1 MLDNKFTSLFPA
13 GATPREDVVLDW
25 DDSDDIVDDTYIQSL
40 TVEAE
45 QYANTTAP
53 AQHLP
58 STAFAQMVDQALSAP
73 TALDAARIWISLGI
87 GVVGV
92 DQFKHPVNKQ
102 RYGASDAPMTTA
114 EQVTRAWTEQAPTED
129 HPGMGIAIVPG
140 GSRLLIIDVDNDY
153 ETSWLQTWGG
163 ARDLYFDGMTV
174 ETPGV
179 AGKEGHT
186 GGGHL
191 YLVMPDG
198 WADGYILPKKK
209 DIWDDQG
216 CISDDSFDDPAHF
229 MISAF
234 GQYNLTPPTVREGRP
249 YRHTGSP
256 LVVSED
262 LAQTLL
268 GVLDQTAEIAQ
279 REAAAAKYAQE
290 KADRLARR
298 EAEGDAYV
306 PGLADRIQDWE
317 DMTTWEDIL
326 TPEAGFTY
334 EYADGHCKVYK
345 WAGSNGR
352 RSVVAHSGCE
362 HLGGSVLA
370 AVHSESLQGHL
381 RSVLPADHQPASGS
395 RGFNMA
401 QMCCAM
407 QYDGDWDGFLRGEGI
422 HRDLSGAT
430 GVSLADSI
438 QAVTEALYGTET
450 PNSTMST
457 PDAAQTATEAPGP
470 VAGRLVH
477 DPGNPFEADDA
488 RRAEEARQ
496 AALLEEQQKQA
507 ETQLSPLMRW
517 GLANPDQAKYVDE
530 GMASTSFTR
539 MASDK
544 AAKEA
549 FSQIKVEPLMP
560 EDYQTTWGSD
570 EDLAN
575 FLFEANPQPA
585 YLNAFY
591 AGRSHIIAGP
601 GGCGKTWLALQ
612 VCATACN
619 PFTGGRAV
627 YLDADGNGAA
637 RLGQRALAL
646 GIPLEMMRDQR
657 FSVVTPALVAHKQKV
672 SPATAL
678 QRMIEG
684 WIADPPEVL
693 IVDSLTRIVSMFG
706 LNSNS
711 NDDIAQVIDLFEV
724 LHDMEKTCIIFIDH
738 TGHMAG
744 DRPAGSHFKV
754 GAVDA
759 VLTLKPSKPN
769 VEKYPGTTTS
779 ANITLTKDRDFGI
792 TECLCSP
799 EDDKQAGLY
808 AVREVL
814 DADGKNVMI
823 PVVGDRSIKKV
834 EVNVIPQRLIDNKA
848 AREAAEEAETQ
859 SAGDLRDFA
868 NLLATRGPLNRAK
881 AVEALREATGMT
893 KRRAEE
899 AVTASRKDPRFS
911 VEKSVSV
918 SGSPLMF
925 RLA

>member
-1 MLDNKFTSLFPA
+1 MNKITHISPDPTSA
-13 GATPREDVVLDW
+13 RTDEIILDW
-25 DDSDDIVDDTYIQSL
+25 DDSITTGDSLMNRDISL
-40 TVEAE
+40 LNVLADEAE
-45 QYANTTAP
+45 QYANTPAP

-58 STAFAQMVDQALSAP
+58 SAVFAQMVDQALSAP

-92 DQFKHPVNKQ
+92 GENKLPVGG
-102 RYGASDAPMTTA
+102 YGTSAAALTSI
-114 EQVTRAWTEQAPTED
+114 EEVTQAWTENPA
-129 HPGMGIAIVPG
+129 MGIAIVPG
-140 GSRLLIIDVDNDY
+140 GSRLLTIDVDNDY

-163 ARDLYFDGMTV
+163 SRELYMENFTV
-174 ETPGV
+174 ESPGV
-179 AGKEGHT
+179 AAREDHQ
-186 GGGHL
+186 GGGHI
-191 YLVMPDG
+191 YLVMSEG
-198 WADGYILPKKK
+198 WADNAILPSKQFVV
-209 DIWDDQG
+209 DSLG
-216 CISDDSFDDPAHF
+216 TISDDNYSKAASFLICVNA
-229 MISAF
+229 
-234 GQYNLTPPTVREGRP
+234 QYMLVPPTTREKRP

-256 LVVSED
+256 IIASEY
-262 LAQTLL
+262 LTEELL
-268 GVLDQTAEIAQ
+268 GVLDQTAAEQA
-279 REAAAAKYAQE
+279 REE
-290 KADRLARR
+290 NRARR
-298 EAEGDAYV
+298 EQQARERRARREEMGDAYV
-306 PGLADRIQDWE
+306 PDLHDRIQDWE
-317 DMTTWEDIL
+317 DQRQWKDIFAEL
-326 TPEAGFTY
+326 PDFYQAEESGSC
-334 EYADGHCKVYK
+334 GCNVYV
-345 WAGSNGR
+345 WSGSSTGK
-352 RSVVAHSGCE
+352 RSLVAHEGCSGV
-362 HLGGSVLA
+362 GGSMVA
-370 AVHSESLQGHL
+370 TVFSGSLMSHL
-381 RSVLPADHQPASGS
+381 QATLPAEHMPDRSS
-395 RGFNMA
+395 FNMS
-401 QMCCAM
+401 QMVCAM
-407 QYDGDWDGFLRGEGI
+407 QYDGDWEEFLRGEGI

-457 PDAAQTATEAPGP
+457 PDAAQAATEAPGP

-507 ETQLSPLMRW
+507 EAQLSPLMRW

-848 AREAAEEAETQ
+848 AREAADEAETQ
-859 SAGDLRDFA
+859 SADDLRDFVD
-868 NLLATRGPLNRAK
+868 LLATRGPLNRAK
-881 AVEALREATGMT
+881 AVEALREAAGIT

-911 VEKSVSV
+911 VEKEKSV
-918 SGSPLMF
+918 SGSPLTF